1 MTKRWGLGVAVPKAI
16 VAAIVTAIAA
26 AAPAANAASDL
37 EFYTGEALAAQCQAR
52 PGDADYQ
59 AHALRC
65 AGYVLGV
72 SDAQQARQGAGQ
84 PGRVCLPGTANANDV
99 VTKVGAYLVAHP
111 EKRPLAAQDLVIE
124 ALAAA
129 YPCR

>member
-1 MTKRWGLGVAVPKAI
+1 MTKRWAAVLAAALTVAGGLAPTA
-16 VAAIVTAIAA
+16 VAAG
-26 AAPAANAASDL
+26 DL
-37 EFYTGEALAAQCQAR
+37 EFYTGEALFTQCQAR
-52 PGDADYQ
+52 PGDADY
-59 AHALRC
+59 ASHALRC

-84 PGRVCLPGTANANDV
+84 PGRVCLPANATATQV
-99 VTKVGAYLVAHP
+99 VATVSAYLQAHR

-124 ALAAA
+124 ALSAA